1 MYAMRSWLRLLV
13 LAGLSLVLA
22 GSSCDEHEAVTL
34 EQLRQDV
41 VPPFDYSLYCDEQ
54 GRLRAKGSDVLLVHR
69 SAHLEQVYADAQR
82 GEARARTLFGQLE
95 TQVAATGGPLAD
107 QALGL
112 VCTSLPSCTVRWS
125 FLDELIPSREA
136 GGMRLRHVLAQSFE
150 RAARL
155 KGVQNAVLASV
166 LSVLMMGSVL
176 EQAEASAAGAEVRAG
191 ATEVGGT
198 TARAAELRAAIPS
211 AQQGR
216 ITMGVGL
223 AEDASG
229 AQRVLIGTSEPRG
242 YLRPG
247 VLLKPGETL
256 APGLGHA
263 EADIVNFTQQN
274 GLRLLEVGATRPIC
288 PSCAAVIEGAGA
300 VPVTPLKVP

>member
-1 MYAMRSWLRLLV
+1 MHAMPSWPRLLV
-13 LAGLSLVLA
+13 LVGLSLVLA
-22 GSSCDEHEAVTL
+22 GSHCAEDEAVTL

-41 VPPFDYSLYCDEQ
+41 APPFDYALYCDEQ
-54 GRLRAKGSDVLLVHR
+54 GRPRVKGSDVLLVHR
-69 SAHLEQVYADAQR
+69 SAHLERVYTDAQR
-82 GEARARTLFGQLE
+82 GNARARTLFGHLE
-95 TQVAATGGPLAD
+95 MQVAATGAPLAD
-107 QALGL
+107 KALGL
-112 VCTSLPSCTVRWS
+112 VCTALPSCTVRWS

-150 RAARL
+150 RAARI

-166 LSVLMMGSVL
+166 LSVLLMGSVL
-176 EQAEASAAGAEVRAG
+176 DQAKASAVGAETRAG
-191 ATEVGGT
+191 TTERAS
-198 TARAAELRAAIPS
+198 TAARVTELRAALPS

-223 AEDASG
+223 AEDVGG
-229 AQRVLIGTSEPRG
+229 APRVLIGTSEPRG

-263 EADIVNFTQQN
+263 EADIVNFTQQH

-300 VPVTPLKVP
+300 TPVTPLKAP

>member
-1 MYAMRSWLRLLV
+1 M
-13 LAGLSLVLA
+13 
-22 GSSCDEHEAVTL
+22 
-34 EQLRQDV
+34 
-41 VPPFDYSLYCDEQ
+41 
-54 GRLRAKGSDVLLVHR
+54 
-69 SAHLEQVYADAQR
+69 
-82 GEARARTLFGQLE
+82 
-95 TQVAATGGPLAD
+95 
-107 QALGL
+107 
-112 VCTSLPSCTVRWS
+112 
-125 FLDELIPSREA
+125 ELIPSREA

-166 LSVLMMGSVL
+166 LSILMMGSVL
-176 EQAEASAAGAEVRAG
+176 EQAEASAAGTGVRAG
-191 ATEVGGT
+191 ATGVGGT
-198 TARAAELRAAIPS
+198 TARVAELRAALPS

-229 AQRVLIGTSEPRG
+229 APRVLIGTSEPRG

-247 VLLKPGETL
+247 VLLKSGETL

-288 PSCAAVIEGAGA
+288 PSCAAAIEEAGA
-300 VPVTPLKVP
+300 VTVTPLKEP

>member
-1 MYAMRSWLRLLV
+1 MWRLPSTTPCTVTSGGRLL
-13 LAGLSLVLA
+13 
-22 GSSCDEHEAVTL
+22 
-34 EQLRQDV
+34 
-41 VPPFDYSLYCDEQ
+41 
-54 GRLRAKGSDVLLVHR
+54 AKGSDVLLVHR

-82 GEARARTLFGQLE
+82 GDARARTLFGQLE

-107 QALGL
+107 PGPGL

-125 FLDELIPSREA
+125 FLDGVDSLSRSGRHEA
-136 GGMRLRHVLAQSFE
+136 APRARTKLRARRQTQRGAERRPRL
-150 RAARL
+150 
-155 KGVQNAVLASV
+155 G
-166 LSVLMMGSVL
+166 L
-176 EQAEASAAGAEVRAG
+176 EHPDDGQCAGAGRSQRSRNRG
-191 ATEVGGT
+191 TRGGHRSRRNNRQSRR
-198 TARAAELRAAIPS
+198 TAALPS

-229 AQRVLIGTSEPRG
+229 APRVLIGTSEPRG

-247 VLLKPGETL
+247 VLLKSGETL

-288 PSCAAVIEGAGA
+288 PSCAAAIEEAGA
-300 VPVTPLKVP
+300 VTVTPLKEPGSCFAWIRSLPIWPRASGTRHPRTDARPRWLPARL

>member
-1 MYAMRSWLRLLV
+1 MHSWLRLLV
-13 LAGLSLVLA
+13 LAGLSLLLA
-22 GSSCDEHEAVTL
+22 GSRCDEEAVTL

-41 VPPFDYSLYCDEQ
+41 APPFDYSLYCADQ
-54 GRLRAKGSDVLLVHR
+54 GCLRAKGSDVLLVHR
-69 SAHLEQVYADAQR
+69 SAHLERVYADAQQ
-82 GEARARTLFGQLE
+82 GDTRAQKLFGQLE
-95 TQVAATGGPLAD
+95 TQVAATGEPLAD

-112 VCTSLPSCTVRWS
+112 VCASLPSCTVRWS
-125 FLDELIPSREA
+125 FLDELIPSRDA
-136 GGMRLRHVLAQSFE
+136 GGMRLRLVLAQSFE

-166 LSVLMMGSVL
+166 LSVLMMGNVL
-176 EQAEASAAGAEVRAG
+176 VQAEASAAAAEVRAG
-191 ATEVGGT
+191 ATKVGAT
-198 TARAAELRAAIPS
+198 TARVTELKAAIPS

-223 AEDASG
+223 AKDASG
-229 AQRVLIGTSEPRG
+229 TPRVLVGTSEPRG

-247 VLLKPGETL
+247 VLLKPGEML

-288 PSCAAVIEGAGA
+288 PSCAAAIEEAGA

>member
-1 MYAMRSWLRLLV
+1 MHSWVRLLV

-22 GSSCDEHEAVTL
+22 GSSCDEDEAVTL

-41 VPPFDYSLYCDEQ
+41 APPFDYSLYCDEQ

-69 SAHLEQVYADAQR
+69 SAHLEQVYADSQR
-82 GEARARTLFGQLE
+82 GDARARTLFGQLE
-95 TQVAATGGPLAD
+95 TQVSATGGPLAD

-112 VCTSLPSCTVRWS
+112 VCTSLPACTVSWS

-166 LSVLMMGSVL
+166 LSILMMGSVL
-176 EQAEASAAGAEVRAG
+176 DSAAGAGVRPG
-191 ATEVGGT
+191 ATELGGT
-198 TARAAELRAAIPS
+198 AARVAELRAALPS

-229 AQRVLIGTSEPRG
+229 AQRMLIGTSEPRG

-247 VLLKPGETL
+247 VLLKSGETL

-263 EADIVNFTQQN
+263 EADIVNFTQQY

-288 PSCAAVIEGAGA
+288 PSCAAAIEEAGA